1 MDLTFDHSDQLAA
14 FFAPRV
20 GVEAGDLPA
29 DMELMG
35 ALDSKGQIRAVFGY
49 NAHYGHYLT
58 MHIATDGS
66 KAWATRHV
74 LACMFGYPFHAK
86 GVTRI
91 NALVP
96 AQNVSVQILCLKLG
110 FRIEATIRCGAD
122 DGSDGI
128 LFGMLAHECRW
139 LKETR
144 HGEEKPAKA

>member
-1 MDLTFDHSDQLAA
+1 MNLTFEDQDRLAD
-14 FFAPRV
+14 FAAP
-20 GVEAGDLPA
+20 
-29 DMELMG
+29 LMG
-35 ALDSKGQIRAVFGY
+35 VQADELPDDMLFMGAVDDAGKIRAAFGY

-74 LACMFGYPFHAK
+74 LDCMFGYPFHVRGAR
-86 GVTRI
+86 RI

-96 AQNVSVQILCLKLG
+96 AHNVPVQILCLKLG

-128 LFGMLAHECRW
+128 LFGMLAEDCRW
-139 LKETR
+139 LKENR
-144 HGEEKPAKA
+144 HGEEKPAEA